1 MNHMQSGVINYQEN
15 LTPKSFLPINNK
27 IYVYILN
34 QKTPTPDWLSP
45 NFFQLITG
53 IV

>member
-27 IYVYILN
+27 IYVYILKPKN
-34 QKTPTPDWLSP
+34 TYAWLTLS
-45 NFFQLITG
+45 
-53 IV
+53 